1 MLGWADAHTRLG
13 AAGTHSQSVAHS
25 KGVIFTFLNCWFFL
39 QLELSG
45 VEPAQETDSDADS
58 EFLMEIMEINEKLAE
73 PKNDEVLGEI
83 ETLIKGGLSSDGFV
97 QNSFTSLYFV

>member
-1 MLGWADAHTRLG
+1 M
-13 AAGTHSQSVAHS
+13 
-25 KGVIFTFLNCWFFL
+25 
-39 QLELSG
+39 
-45 VEPAQETDSDADS
+45 EPAQETDSDADS

-73 PKNDEVLGEI
+73 PKNDEALGEI